1 MMRHAL
7 EPLVFTTEPGPRI
20 VALLASLAALV
31 ASETDLTADVT
42 DGVTSGPGNQGTQAT
57 VLQAQSGGDGTQLSV
72 PRMMS
77 FGGNPGG
84 TL

>member
-1 MMRHAL
+1 MMTT
-7 EPLVFTTEPGPRI
+7 PLVFTTEPGPRI

-31 ASETDLTADVT
+31 ASETDTTADVT

-57 VLQAQSGGDGTQLSV
+57 MLQAQSGSDGTQLSV
-72 PRMMS
+72 PRQMS

-84 TL
+84 TI